1 MGDFQPMVKKIN
13 CIILILFLI
22 SAMFSSITL
31 AEDGGD
37 DPIGDDTEGKS
48 KSASR
53 TTLRGILRDVLEQR
67 RAERKGIFSLKVV
80 TNYKGIEKSTRLR
93 ALLPTIINIDNDDDN
108 DIRVWV
114 FRRPAVELL
123 PPAIAMKTTL
133 LVRRLPGMDDIKN
146 DSFEIYLEYMPKV
159 ISSVTGVL
167 DRIRIGYQ
175 SPDGEEVPK
184 SCLVSHKTIPH
195 FIYPRQEPTH
205 VFSINPSSIAGKY
218 KLNFIASI
226 ADMDGETVL
235 SQHLLKINCNPM
247 VNTEVSLR
255 RFQNNKRVIFNLE
268 TSGEST
274 ATICYS
280 KEENGHEA
288 SLGLHIDKLSSFT
301 CELALTTLFKKIS
314 EIEYRRVGSNP
325 VNVTLFKE
333 NNDQVYF
340 YVKHL
345 PDYIHLS
352 WLPEFDGWME
362 INASEDA
369 IEKVGFCND
378 LLDPTWD
385 FYVINFP
392 VKAKLQWDMSQE
404 SDSDENRLSIS
415 SGTEGCSA
423 HLEATVNNPLHTS
436 INMNISTK
444 NNINVVLSWDLSK
457 NLLRLEHSETD
468 LNVSLLIS
476 DDTGNMFAGSCLL
489 KHRENESLTI
499 IFDKLFTDDI
509 GLSLAGTY
517 FDLYDVDMHLYLQ
530 GVGNFTATM
539 DRLLK
544 NNSGSFNMSFHVS
557 KNGDFVLCN
566 CTLEIVG
573 GIELQDVHIGYNG
586 FWYNASSVIV
596 GENDTLYFEFG
607 GELDIVYEFAND
619 FSWGYIFIK
628 GSAYMN
634 LDISFN
640 WNGTDGGIKGEIYLQ
655 SHDDAFNI
663 SWTTVDGQKKFT
675 LNGSALLQLSDFHT
689 WFGDIFDVSIPE
701 LSGSFMLENASE
713 QEGFFTF
720 EFEGSG
726 FLRLNTSF
734 TSENES
740 DVLLNVSLDAQ
751 IESGESPASIAVAWD
766 DYNVTS
772 FEIRLEDRGTL
783 IINDLDMQHTED
795 GNTSLT
801 VENLTAFFTGYLAKA
816 VIATNETNET
826 VVFTLEDAEIF
837 LHIDDVNISSR
848 ELDLGECIFSSHAIG
863 RAEISLLNF
872 SNYSYQDPNL
882 VENLSRY
889 NVTMSITA
897 SNRLDLDTFYIEHL
911 GNYSTVSMKNLS
923 IVGGHSEINISV
935 VTNPLL
941 LAARFINIFIDNGP
955 GTTLLLDDF
964 SFDLV
969 LSTPNATIPPIPTT
983 LYRGKL
989 VEGVL
994 DLHLRLFDILA
1005 VEIANGS
1012 AIDYLGVNVTPPEEL
1027 GLLDFHFHVYFEEA
1041 VDYLNFDVNVMI
1053 VKREHILIDTNNI
1066 TTKLNLSLI
1075 VPQESGND
1083 IGFRIDNVTLQADNF
1098 TLHTPKIF
1106 WDPQNASTDDFTIEG
1121 YIHLEGEGTIWLLLN
1136 GTWHPLYQ
1144 YIGTL
1149 TIRPGHLV
1157 LEVDGEITLNHTIV
1171 LTNGDAITINGNF
1184 TADDCLL
1191 DLKWN
1196 RTESNT
1202 TITYNGSL
1210 DIDNF
1215 LFKIEYN
1222 ITDGESWF
1230 QMSGDFS
1237 ISILEFA
1244 SISIRDSSFDV
1255 NLSDGELHIDD
1266 FHVMRVNNSELTFD
1280 VSWSSF
1286 FVSGPAYVFIDLDVD
1301 AQFSLYGFTDS
1312 FDVTD
1317 FYLAIIDQN
1326 LELDSIHFSGELNL
1340 STLPEKPDTFDYIGV
1355 NVIYINGTIEISG
1368 IASTSFTLDNLEYVY
1383 FEGTGDIRFENWM
1396 VYPSDDMHLRLE
1408 TQNGLTINSFLIEFD
1423 PGSRFNI
1430 ERSGSAHG
1438 DVGEGFF
1445 HAAWNIDGDGDGFVY
1460 LNSSYIIFDDV
1471 SLVYLRDGLLD
1482 WGIRVSFPDD
1492 YIDANEWRVE
1502 WDPLYYSRI
1511 LGIYI
1516 PYNWQISGNIDGDI
1530 DIDITDGNHWYN
1542 LYPYCSDMVSSPLK
1556 YYKFGNFYIA
1566 NYIYYRI

>member
-31 AEDGGD
+31 AEDGGNDPVGD
-37 DPIGDDTEGKS
+37 DIGDDDNGSDENVGKHVES
-48 KSASR
+48 QSSTFR
-53 TTLRGILRDVLEQR
+53 DLLRNFMQQR
-67 RAERKGIFSLKVV
+67 RETRREILALHVV
-80 TNYKGIEKSTRLR
+80 TNHEGNEKTTKLRLI
-93 ALLPTIINIDNDDDN
+93 LPTSIDVDDDGDY
-108 DIRVWV
+108 DIRVWS
-114 FRRPAVELL
+114 FRRPALELL

-159 ISSVTGVL
+159 ISLVTGVL

-175 SPDGEEVPK
+175 SPDEEEVPK
-184 SCLVSHKTIPH
+184 SCSVSHKTIPH
-195 FIYPRQEPTH
+195 FLYPRREPKH
-205 VFSINPSSIAGKY
+205 VFSINPGSITGKN
-218 KLNFIASI
+218 KLNLIASI

-235 SQHLLKINCNPM
+235 SQHLLKINCNPA
-247 VNTEVSLR
+247 VNTELSLG
-255 RFQNNKRVIFNLE
+255 RFQNNKRVVFDLE
-268 TSGEST
+268 TSEEST
-274 ATICYS
+274 VTICYS
-280 KEENGHEA
+280 NEENGHET

-301 CELALTTLFKKIS
+301 CELALTTLFKKVS
-314 EIEYRRVGSNP
+314 EIEYKRVSSNP

-333 NNDQVYF
+333 NSDQVYF

-345 PDYIHLS
+345 PKYIHLS

-362 INASEDA
+362 VNASEDA

-385 FYVINFP
+385 FYVLNFP
-392 VKAKLQWDMSQE
+392 IKAKLQWDMSQE
-404 SDSDENRLSIS
+404 SDSDEGRLSIS
-415 SGTEGCSA
+415 SDTEGCSA
-423 HLEATVNNPLHTS
+423 HLEATVNNPHHTS

-476 DDTGNMFAGSCLL
+476 DDAGNMFAGSCLL
-489 KHRENESLTI
+489 KHREGESLAI

-509 GLSLAGTY
+509 GLSLAGSY

-530 GVGNFTATM
+530 GIGNFTVTM
-539 DRLLK
+539 AHLIK
-544 NNSGSFNMSFHVS
+544 NNSGSVNMSFHVS

-573 GIELQDVHIGYNG
+573 GIEIQDVHIGYNG
-586 FWYNASSVIV
+586 FWYNASYVTV
-596 GENDTLYFEFG
+596 GENDTVYFEFG

-619 FSWGYIFIK
+619 FSWGYISIK

-663 SWTTVDGQKKFT
+663 SWITVDGQKKFT
-675 LNGSALLQLSDFHT
+675 LDGSALLQLSDFHT

-701 LSGSFMLENASE
+701 LSGSFILENASK

-726 FLRLNTSF
+726 FLHLNTSF

-772 FEIRLEDRGTL
+772 FEIRLEGEGSL
-783 IINDLDMQHTED
+783 VINDLDMQHTED

-863 RAEISLLNF
+863 RAEIVLLNVT
-872 SNYSYQDPNL
+872 NESYHDFYLVQDLN
-882 VENLSRY
+882 RY
-889 NVTMSITA
+889 NITMSINA
-897 SNRLDLDTFYIEHL
+897 SNRLDLDTLYIEHL
-911 GNYSTVSMKNLS
+911 GNYSTVLLKNLS
-923 IVGGHSEINISV
+923 MMEGYAEINLSV
-935 VTNPLL
+935 SVNRSV
-941 LAARFINIFIDNGP
+941 LAARYINILFNNCP
-955 GTTLLLDDF
+955 GTTLLLDNF

-969 LSTPNATIPPIPTT
+969 LQDIPPIPTT

-989 VEGVL
+989 IEGVF
-994 DLHLRLFDILA
+994 DLYLRLFDIIA

-1012 AIDYLGVNVTPPEEL
+1012 AIDHLGVNVTPPEEL
-1027 GLLDFHFHVYFEEA
+1027 GLPDFHFHVYFEGA
-1041 VDYLNFDVNVMI
+1041 VDYLNFDANAMKV
-1053 VKREHILIDTNNI
+1053 EEYFLIDTHNI

-1083 IGFRIDNVTLQADNF
+1083 VGFRIDNVTLQTDNF
-1098 TLHTPKIF
+1098 ILHTPKIF
-1106 WDPQNASTDDFTIEG
+1106 WDPQNASINDFSIEG
-1121 YIHLEGEGTIWLLLN
+1121 YIHLEGDGTIWLLLD

-1149 TIRPGHLV
+1149 TIRPGHLT

-1171 LTNGDAITINGNF
+1171 LTNGDVVTIAGSF

-1191 DLKWN
+1191 DIKWN
-1196 RTESNT
+1196 RTESNA

-1215 LFKIEYN
+1215 FFKVEYN
-1222 ITDGESWF
+1222 ATDGESWF
-1230 QMSGDFS
+1230 EISGDFD

-1244 SISIRDSSFDV
+1244 SISVKDSSYDV

-1266 FHVMRVNNSELTFD
+1266 FHVMRVNNSELMFD
-1280 VSWSSF
+1280 ASWSSF

-1317 FYLAIIDQN
+1317 FYLATVDQN
-1326 LELDSIHFSGELNL
+1326 LEIDLIHFSGALDL
-1340 STLPEKPDTFDYIGV
+1340 STLPEKLDTFGYMGV
-1355 NVIYINGTIEISG
+1355 NVAYITGVVEISD
-1368 IASTSFTLDNLEYVY
+1368 ITSTSSLLDDIEYVY
-1383 FEGTGDIRFENWM
+1383 FEGTGDIQFENWKDLDFDTHVFM
-1396 VYPSDDMHLRLE
+1396 KSQNDSDLH
-1408 TQNGLTINSFLIEFD
+1408 SFIIQLDDGPKFEVECME
-1423 PGSRFNI
+1423 PGMGHI
-1430 ERSGSAHG
+1430 GSGYVSA
-1438 DVGEGFF
+1438 E
-1445 HAAWNIDGDGDGFVY
+1445 WNIDGDADGFVF
-1460 LNSSYIIFDDV
+1460 LDTSNIMLDNV
-1471 SLVYLRDGLLD
+1471 RLVYWRTRGLG
-1482 WGIRVSFPDD
+1482 WGIALSSDIGYF
-1492 YIDANEWRVE
+1492 DADLWCMQ
-1502 WDPLYYSRI
+1502 WDSIYLPN
-1511 LGIYI
+1511 LGIFLVR
-1516 PYNWQISGNIDGDI
+1516 PLSVQIDGDI
-1530 DIDITDGNHWYN
+1530 SDVDIDITDGNYWYN
-1542 LYPYCSDMVSSPLK
+1542 LWPLLS
-1556 YYKFGNFYIA
+1556 
-1566 NYIYYRI
+1566 